1 MSTDYEGPRRL
12 ECLRYHTLIKI
23 NVYTRSALVDTC
35 VTERETM
42 THDASREFH
51 LIVCIRVYLDICMLC
66 VCVFAV
72 LLSPHHSDRIMS
84 RSVFKHLV
92 ERERR

>member
-51 LIVCIRVYLDICMLC
+51 LIVCIRVYILTSACC
-66 VCVFAV
+66 VCVCVCLCYFS
-72 LLSPHHSDRIMS
+72 LLIAATG
-84 RSVFKHLV
+84 
-92 ERERR
+92 